1 MTYQDLEN
9 MSVEDA
15 LMAAD
20 ELDVTTFEPI
30 HKETHEVND
39 EE

>member
-9 MSVEDA
+9 MTVQDA

-20 ELDVTTFEPI
+20 ELDVTTFDPI
-30 HKETHEVND
+30 HKETHEEDD